1 MSTTAVRET
10 TERIVF
16 LSPSDFS
23 LGDISFEAGL
33 YAVQQLVEGQQRVLV
48 FTRIAGASFQ
58 VALYGE
64 SDEDDDATW
73 LCCLPISSA
82 TTPC

>member
-10 TERIVF
+10 AERIVF

-23 LGDISFEAGL
+23 LGDICFEAGL
-33 YAVQQLVEGQQRVLV
+33 YAVQQLAEGPQRVLV

-58 VALYGE
+58 AALYGE
-64 SDEDDDATW
+64 SDEEDDASW
-73 LCCLPISSA
+73 LCCLPVSSA

>member
-33 YAVQQLVEGQQRVLV
+33 YSVQQVADGPHRAVV
-48 FTRIAGASFQ
+48 FTRIAGAGFPTASY
-58 VALYGE
+58 AEL
-64 SDEDDDATW
+64 DEEGYAAW
-73 LCCLPISSA
+73 LCYSPVSSA
-82 TTPC
+82 TTRC